1 MKNMIISAI
10 SLLSAALLSVG
21 IPTEAEAQIYEDTVR
36 LHILAD
42 SDSEEDQELK
52 LLVRDRILAD
62 FGDELSAATDKDTAV
77 EQLEGLLSDIEEA
90 ALEELS
96 DHGSDLPVRASLSTE
111 WYDTRDY
118 GDFSLPAGFY
128 SSLRVI
134 IGSGEGRNWWCVM
147 YPPLCTELA
156 TERAPSDDGLIG
168 YTNAEIALISGD
180 SYNVKFKM
188 LEIVS
193 RAFYKKG

>member
-21 IPTEAEAQIYEDTVR
+21 IPTEAEARIYDDTVR

-42 SDSEEDQELK
+42 SDSKEDQGLK
-52 LLVRDRILAD
+52 LCVRDRILAD
-62 FGDELSAATDKDTAV
+62 FGTELSDAKGKEDALDRITSLLPDIESAARDELSA
-77 EQLEGLLSDIEEA
+77 Q
-90 ALEELS
+90 
-96 DHGSDLPVRASLSTE
+96 GSYLPVSASVSTE

-134 IGSGEGRNWWCVM
+134 IGSGEGQNWWCVM

-156 TERAPSDDGLIG
+156 CERAPADDGLIG
-168 YTNAEIALISGD
+168 YTDAEIALISGETY
-180 SYNVKFKM
+180 SVKFRM

>member
-10 SLLSAALLSVG
+10 SLLSAALLSIG
-21 IPTEAEAQIYEDTVR
+21 IPTEAEAQIYDDTVR

-42 SDSEEDQELK
+42 SDGKEDQMLK
-52 LLVRDRILAD
+52 LCVRDKILSDFGTELADAANTEDALVRIT
-62 FGDELSAATDKDTAV
+62 S
-77 EQLEGLLSDIEEA
+77 LLPDIENA
-90 ALEELS
+90 AREELAS
-96 DHGSDLPVRASLSTE
+96 QGSHAPVSASVSTE

-134 IGSGEGRNWWCVM
+134 IGSGEGQNWWCVM

-156 TERAPSDDGLIG
+156 SERAPADDGLIG
-168 YTNAEIALISGD
+168 YTDAEIALISGER
-180 SYNVKFKM
+180 YNVKFKM